1 MTRDELSDFVIAY
14 LDNLNPDFAAQMD
27 TFIQTAEDN
36 ITTTVRLPSAR
47 KKSAFE
53 VTAGTSE
60 FLAPSDMRAVISLS
74 VTSGLVSSFLRPVEP
89 DFLRVAFPASG
100 PQGVPTRYAFADGV
114 TVLIG
119 PPPNATY
126 VCNLE
131 YEKRPG
137 SLTAETAG
145 TWLSEN
151 APQALKW
158 GTIVQGYI
166 WMKGDTAV
174 LAEYKEQLAIAVG
187 QLKMQVDGR
196 QRKDDFRDGTER
208 V

>member
-47 KKSAFE
+47 KQMAVNVERGSSGFSAPE
-53 VTAGTSE
+53 GT
-60 FLAPSDMRAVISLS
+60 RAIISLS
-74 VTSGLVSSFLRPVEP
+74 ATSALASSFLRPVEP
-89 DFLRVAFPASG
+89 DFLRTAFPASG
-100 PQGVPTRYAFADGV
+100 VQGLPTRYAFADGA
-114 TVLIG
+114 TILIG
-119 PPPNATY
+119 PPPDTDY
-126 VCNLE
+126 VCRLE
-131 YEKRPG
+131 YEARPA
-137 SLTAETAG
+137 SLTAETDG
-145 TWLSEN
+145 TWLSRN

-158 GTIVQGYI
+158 GTVVQGYI
-166 WMKGDTAV
+166 WMKGDKDSLV
-174 LAEYKEQLAIAVG
+174 EYKEQLALAVG

-196 QRKDDFRDGTER
+196 QRKDDFRDGPDR